1 MTPAGRFANGVTPG
15 YDSSPIFALYHQTR
29 ELPMSR
35 SMALFMAGLALSFVA
50 ASASAAHIYCTATG
64 STQGAF
70 TGDATDV
77 RNKGQIPVL
86 AFMQEIT
93 ASADSSTGAGAGKVQ
108 TQPFT
113 ITKAIDST
121 SVQFFLAAVTGEN
134 FKSIVCQ
141 LVRETNTGEVHPYF
155 RITLNN
161 ARITDLKD
169 SGDGVNGNAQGDDR
183 ERITFSFQ
191 KIELQDLD
199 SATSVTSTAQ

>member
-1 MTPAGRFANGVTPG
+1 
-15 YDSSPIFALYHQTR
+15 
-29 ELPMSR
+29 MSR

-161 ARITDLKD
+161 ARITD
-169 SGDGVNGNAQGDDR
+169 GVNGNAQGDDR